1 MDSVRYYLALILLV
15 ILPPMIFFWIVI
27 HPLIHFWRGL
37 GPRRTYILVGT
48 PIVVLMVPI
57 FQHRDRLLSK
67 DFGGNYWLLAL
78 GVLCLIAATRMRQ
91 LQHRHMPN
99 RVLVGLPEL
108 APQRYPVRLV
118 TGGPYAWVRHPRYV
132 EFALAISAFCLVAN
146 YLTLYLV
153 CALWVVAIYFIVL
166 LEERELVERFGGEYE
181 AYRRR
186 VPRFVPRFKGE
197 D

>member
-15 ILPPMIFFWIVI
+15 ILPPMILFWIVV
-27 HPLIHFWRGL
+27 HPLIHFWRRL
-37 GPRRTYILVGT
+37 GPSRTYALVGT

-57 FQHRDRLLSK
+57 FQHRDRLLSIEY
-67 DFGGNYWLLAL
+67 GTNYWLLAL
-78 GVLCLIAATRMRQ
+78 GVLCLIAASRMRQ

-118 TGGPYAWVRHPRYV
+118 TGGPYARVRHPRYV
-132 EFALAISAFCLVAN
+132 EFALAIFAFCLMAN

-153 CALWVVAIYFIVL
+153 CALWVAAIYFIVL
-166 LEERELVERFGGEYE
+166 LEERELVERFGEEYE
-181 AYRRR
+181 VYRRR
-186 VPRFVPRFKGE
+186 VPRFAPRFKGE